1 MFGQKT
7 CLQCL
12 TLCDIFVD
20 FHPGMAVD
28 RDVDTEV
35 NSGMDEERED
45 VHGMADVSLPGNA
58 AQR

>member
-1 MFGQKT
+1 MRIK
-7 CLQCL
+7 QCL

-45 VHGMADVSLPGNA
+45 VHGMADVSLPGYA